1 MGKVISF
8 IKRLVRF
15 LLNNLRKEVV
25 VHIDTPILP
34 SNQLLKDR
42 VALVTGGGS
51 GIGKAIASSFLKSG
65 AYVILAGRHVE
76 KLEKAREELGFPD
89 RTFNI
94 KLDTTKIS
102 EMKDRLDKLVGNE
115 KFGKISILVNNAG
128 VSGGELATATE
139 EEFDRIID
147 TNVKGTFF
155 ISKYFGAYFK
165 NNQIKGNI
173 LNIASSSSLRPATSA
188 YNISKWGIR
197 GFTLGLAR
205 LLAPYGVTV
214 NGIAPGPTATPM
226 MLKEGSQNMYK
237 PNSLIKRW
245 IMPEEIANMAVFL
258 VSEMGR
264 SIVGD
269 IVYMTGG
276 AGNVSNEDIS
286 YYF

>member
-1 MGKVISF
+1 M
-8 IKRLVRF
+8 IKSLIKKSLSY
-15 LLNNLRKEVV
+15 LLNNLRKKEVV
-25 VHIDTPILP
+25 NVKIQEVLP
-34 SNQLLKDR
+34 ENLLNDR
-42 VALVTGGGS
+42 VALITGGGS
-51 GIGKAIASSFLKSG
+51 GIGKAIASGFLKCG
-65 AYVILAGRHVE
+65 ATVILAGRNVE
-76 KLEKAREELGFPD
+76 KLNKAKSDLGCDD
-89 RTFNI
+89 RTFI
-94 KLDTTKIS
+94 IELDTTKIK
-102 EMKDRLDKLVGNE
+102 EMKEKLDILTSRE
-115 KFGKISILVNNAG
+115 DLGKINILVNNAG

-139 EEFDRIID
+139 EEFDRIIN

-155 ISKYFGAYFK
+155 ISKYFGEYFK
-165 NNQIKGNI
+165 NNHIKGNI

-226 MLKEGSQNMYK
+226 MLKEGTKDMSK

-286 YYF
+286 YNF